1 VSSGLTPDGMRE
13 LVRRQIEE
21 LWGRSNPDLIPEMYA
36 EDVVDHNPLP
46 GQTPG
51 HEGLR
56 EAIRVFSTAFPDLE
70 MTLHGVLA
78 DGDHAVDFWTFRATH
93 LGPFAGLAPTGRRV
107 EFHGIDVVK
116 VRDGRIAEIWH
127 VEDMARML
135 DQLGVTDRLPR
146 ASDVGIPAAPTA
158 RTEAPA

>member
-1 VSSGLTPDGMRE
+1 VSAGLTPEEMRE
-13 LVRRQIEE
+13 LVRKQIEE

-56 EAIRVFSTAFPDLE
+56 EAIRVFSTAFPDIE

-78 DGDHAVDFWTFRATH
+78 DGDYAADFWTFRATH
-93 LGPFAGLAPTGRRV
+93 LGPFAGLPPTGRRV
-107 EFHGIDVVK
+107 EFNGIDVVK

-146 ASDVGIPAAPTA
+146 AGDAGPAAGA
-158 RTEAPA
+158 ATEVPA

>member
-1 VSSGLTPDGMRE
+1 MSSGLTPDGMRA

-21 LWGRSNPDLIPEMYA
+21 LWGRSDPSLIPEMYA
-36 EDVVDHNPLP
+36 EDIIDHNPLP

-56 EAIRVFSTAFPDLE
+56 EAIRVFSVAFPDIE

-78 DGDHAVDFWTFRATH
+78 DGDYAVDFWTFRGTH
-93 LGPFAGLAPTGRRV
+93 LGDFNGLPPTGRRV
-107 EFHGIDVVK
+107 EFNGIDVVK
-116 VRDGRIAEIWH
+116 VQEGKIAEIWH

-146 ASDVGIPAAPTA
+146 VRPAA
-158 RTEAPA
+158 EAAA

>member
-1 VSSGLTPDGMRE
+1 MSAGLDAAGMRT
-13 LVRRQIEE
+13 LVRRQIED
-21 LWGRSNPDLIPEMYA
+21 LWGRSDPTLIPELYSP
-36 EDVVDHNPLP
+36 DIIDHNPLP

-56 EAIRVFSTAFPDLE
+56 EAIRIFSAAFPDIE

-78 DGDHAVDFWTFRATH
+78 DGDHAVDFWTFRGTH
-93 LGPFAGLAPTGRRV
+93 LGEFNGLAPTGRRV
-107 EFHGIDVVK
+107 EFNGIDVVK
-116 VRDGRIAEIWH
+116 VRDGRIAELWH

-146 ASDVGIPAAPTA
+146 IPGDHHIPV
-158 RTEAPA
+158 EAQ